1 MKLFWLAALAVVIA
15 NAIFHVIQKS
25 IPQDVNPILSVAI
38 TYAVALITTVLLF
51 VFFPLTT
58 PLSNELSKVN
68 WASIALG
75 MTIVS
80 IEVGYLL
87 MYRSGWSVALGPVT
101 TYAAVTLLLLP
112 IGLWYFKEKLVWQ
125 NVLGILV
132 TLVGVYLLTWKAKAN

>member
-38 TYAVALITTVLLF
+38 TYAVALITTLLLF
-51 VFFPLTT
+51 LFFPLTT

-132 TLVGVYLLTWKAKAN
+132 TLIGVYLLTWKAKAN